1 LAEPGRAVAEPA
13 GRTKAAGRTEPR
25 AVVHLPR
32 ALVALFPGTERRL
45 EAHGATVAAVI
56 DDLDRQMPGL
66 ANRVLDAGPAI
77 RTHLN
82 VFVAGERATLE
93 TPVPDAADVHIIP
106 AVSGG

>member
-1 LAEPGRAVAEPA
+1 MRSLPEPA
-13 GRTKAAGRTEPR
+13 EATRAATDAGPR

-45 EAHGATVAAVI
+45 EAHGGTVAEII
-56 DDLDRQMPGL
+56 DDLDHQVPGL
-66 ANRVLDAGPAI
+66 ANRVLDAGPTI

-82 VFVAGERATLE
+82 VFVAGDRATLQ
-93 TPVPDAADVHIIP
+93 TPIPANADIHIIP